1 MVILVESH
9 SHIAIGRLP
18 FASHRIRTSTCGCI
32 VAAVRLPGISWNGTT
47 PASLSLLAE
56 PGHICSWQ
64 ADHYLFEAKFTDYD
78 LLGSFLVPAKSRNS
92 SNLISGR
99 FFVPCCFP

>member
-1 MVILVESH
+1 MVNLVESQSHIILPLRLH
-9 SHIAIGRLP
+9 SHRGYRIVSWQQFGFPGRD
-18 FASHRIRTSTCGCI
+18 
-32 VAAVRLPGISWNGTT
+32 ISWNGTT
-47 PASLSLLAE
+47 AASLSLLAE
-56 PGHICSWQ
+56 PGNVCSWQ
-64 ADHYLFEAKFTDYD
+64 ADHYLLEAKVTDYD